1 MVNDAGV
8 IIVVRLFLN
17 VGRILLRKC
26 WCDRG
31 TAERGNFALLKL
43 SASSLLSVWKW
54 RGFIH
59 SLLTETYS
67 LFHQQKK
74 KENTSHSFLG
84 CTCFFSSL
92 AVGRCSDAALRGFMA
107 AFTLLGVKAQNRRLI
122 PWPAISHKLPSTQIK
137 VSNLWLQKLTAGAV
151 VHLRSSK
158 RGTSH

>member
-8 IIVVRLFLN
+8 IIVVRLFLH
-17 VGRILLRKC
+17 VGRTLLRKC

-67 LFHQQKK
+67 HIHHPKK
-74 KENTSHSFLG
+74 KQQHIREHGFPG
-84 CTCFFSSL
+84 CTCLFSSL
-92 AVGRCSDAALRGFMA
+92 AVGRCSDAALRGFIA
-107 AFTLLGVKAQNRRLI
+107 AFALLGVKAQNRHLI

-137 VSNLWLQKLTAGAV
+137 VSNLWLQKLTGGAV
-151 VHLRSSK
+151 VQLS
-158 RGTSH
+158 TDLC